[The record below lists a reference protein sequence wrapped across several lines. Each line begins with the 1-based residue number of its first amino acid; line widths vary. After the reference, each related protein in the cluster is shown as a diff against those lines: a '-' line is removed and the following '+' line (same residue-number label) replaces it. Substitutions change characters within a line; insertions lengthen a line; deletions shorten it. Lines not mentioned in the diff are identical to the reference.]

1 MSDSKI
7 LIVKKSLVVAAAL
20 IVGFLM
26 PYLSRIPLAF
36 THDAAW
42 IWKYMSSSDDL
53 IRWNGFHLF
62 SLIPIV
68 IFGFVYVLENVRWSF
83 YASVFGHYAATA
95 FIYYNFGEHYSSD
108 DFLGCIIFPF
118 LFGGAS
124 VLCGVIALVAELFIN
139 GRKKRIQMPLESEKV
154 YE

>member
-1 MSDSKI
+1 MQNK
-7 LIVKKSLVVAAAL
+7 LEKSLVVLAAL

-36 THDAAW
+36 TYGTAW
-42 IWKYMSSSDDL
+42 IWSYMHTADDFM
-53 IRWNGFHLF
+53 RWNGFHVA

-68 IFGFVYVLENVRWSF
+68 IFGFVYLYANTKWAFR
-83 YASVFGHYAATA
+83 ASVFGHYAATA
-95 FIYYNFGEHYSSD
+95 FIYYNFGEHYSPD

-124 VLCGVIALVAELFIN
+124 LLCGAIALVVELFIE
-139 GRKKRIQMPLESEKV
+139 GRKAQIQIPEKREKA